1 MFWIILF
8 VCSAIALITIDICTH
23 GRNENFLQFCFLVF
37 SLLIGTLAIIYS
49 LEVHPPADQCEIAE
63 ITRIKVISVEGA
75 ILAEDGQIYK
85 EIDRWEYTSEAK
97 PYVINYK
104 YKFSDFW
111 HLPWF
116 SDWQEMVLYVP
127 MQRTEDSLAV

>member
-8 VCSAIALITIDICTH
+8 ACLTIALITTDICTH
-23 GRNENFLQFCFLVF
+23 GRNEDFLQFCFLAL
-37 SLLIGTLAIIYS
+37 SLLIGTLALIYS

-63 ITRIKVISVEGA
+63 ITKIKVVSVEGA

-85 EIDRWEYTSEAK
+85 EISRWEYTDEAE
-97 PYVINYK
+97 PYVISYK
-104 YKFSDFW
+104 YQFQDFW

-116 SDWQEMVLYVP
+116 SDWREMVLYVP
-127 MQRTEDSLAV
+127 IKKNTESLAV

>member
-8 VCSAIALITIDICTH
+8 ICSAIAWIVADICTH
-23 GRNENFLQFCFLVF
+23 GRNEAFLQFCFMVS
-37 SLLIGTLAIIYS
+37 SLLIGILAIMYS

-63 ITRIKVISVEGA
+63 ITKIKVISVEGA
-75 ILAEDGQIYK
+75 ILAEDGNIYK
-85 EIDRWEYTSEAK
+85 EIDRWEYTNEAK

-111 HLPWF
+111 HLPWY
-116 SDWQEMVLYVP
+116 SDWSEMVLYVP
-127 MQRTEDSLAV
+127 IQITEDSLAV

>member
-8 VCSAIALITIDICTH
+8 VCLTIALITTDICTH

-75 ILAEDGQIYK
+75 ILAEDGNICK
-85 EIDRWEYTSEAK
+85 EIDRWEYTNEMK

-104 YKFSDFW
+104 YKFNDFW

>member
-8 VCSAIALITIDICTH
+8 VCSAIALIAADIYTH
-23 GRNENFLQFCFLVF
+23 GRNETFLQSCFLVF
-37 SLLIGTLAIIYS
+37 SLLIVILALIYS

-63 ITRIKVISVEGA
+63 ITRIKVISAEGA
-75 ILAEDGQIYK
+75 ILAEDGNIYK
-85 EIDRWEYTSEAK
+85 EIDRWEYTNETK

>member
-8 VCSAIALITIDICTH
+8 VCLTIALITTDICTH

-37 SLLIGTLAIIYS
+37 SLLIGTLAIVYS

-63 ITRIKVISVEGA
+63 ITRIKVVSIEGA

-85 EIDRWEYTSEAK
+85 EISRWEYTSEKK

>member
-8 VCSAIALITIDICTH
+8 VCSAIAWIVADICTH
-23 GRNENFLQFCFLVF
+23 GRNEAFLQFCFMVS
-37 SLLIGTLAIIYS
+37 SLLIGILAIMYS

-63 ITRIKVISVEGA
+63 ITKIKVISVEGA
-75 ILAEDGQIYK
+75 ILAEDGNIYK
-85 EIDRWEYTSEAK
+85 EIDRWEYTNEAK

-111 HLPWF
+111 HLPWY
-116 SDWQEMVLYVP
+116 SDWSEMVLYVP
-127 MQRTEDSLAV
+127 IQITEDSLAV

>member
-8 VCSAIALITIDICTH
+8 VCLIIALITTDICTH
-23 GRNENFLQFCFLVF
+23 GRNEDFLQFCFLVF

-63 ITRIKVISVEGA
+63 ITRIKVISIEGA
-75 ILAEDGQIYK
+75 ILAEDGNIYK

>member
-8 VCSAIALITIDICTH
+8 VCLIIALITTDICTH
-23 GRNENFLQFCFLVF
+23 GRNEDFLQFCFLVF
-37 SLLIGTLAIIYS
+37 SLLIGIFATVYS

-75 ILAEDGQIYK
+75 ILAEDGNIYK
-85 EIDRWEYTSEAK
+85 EIDRWEYTNETK

-111 HLPWF
+111 HLPWY
-116 SDWQEMVLYVP
+116 SDWSEMVLYVP

>member
-8 VCSAIALITIDICTH
+8 VCLIIALITTDICTH
-23 GRNENFLQFCFLVF
+23 GRNEDFLQFCFLVF
-37 SLLIGTLAIIYS
+37 SLLIGIFATVYS
-49 LEVHPPADQCEIAE
+49 LEVHPSTDQCEIAE

-75 ILAEDGQIYK
+75 ILAEDGNIYK
-85 EIDRWEYTSEAK
+85 EIDRWEYTNETK

-111 HLPWF
+111 HLPWY
-116 SDWQEMVLYVP
+116 SDWSEMVLYVP

>member
-8 VCSAIALITIDICTH
+8 VCLTIALITTDICTH
-23 GRNENFLQFCFLVF
+23 GRNEDFLQFCFLVF
-37 SLLIGTLAIIYS
+37 SLLIGILALIYS
-49 LEVHPPADQCEIAE
+49 LKVHPPADQCEIAE

-75 ILAEDGQIYK
+75 ILAEDGNICK
-85 EIDRWEYTSEAK
+85 EIDRWEYTNETK

-116 SDWQEMVLYVP
+116 SDWSEMVLYVP

>member
-8 VCSAIALITIDICTH
+8 VCLTITLITIDICTH
-23 GRNENFLQFCFLVF
+23 GRNENFLQFCFLAL
-37 SLLIGTLAIIYS
+37 SLLIGTLAIVYS

-75 ILAEDGQIYK
+75 ILAEEGQIYK
-85 EIDRWEYTSEAK
+85 EISRWEYTSEAK

-116 SDWQEMVLYVP
+116 SDWSEMVLYVP

>member
-8 VCSAIALITIDICTH
+8 VCLTIALITTDICTH
-23 GRNENFLQFCFLVF
+23 GRNEDFLQSCFLVF
-37 SLLIGTLAIIYS
+37 SLLIGILALIYS
-49 LEVHPPADQCEIAE
+49 LKVHPPADQCEIAE
-63 ITRIKVISVEGA
+63 ITRIKVVSVEGA
-75 ILAEDGQIYK
+75 ILAEDGNIYK
-85 EIDRWEYTSEAK
+85 EIDRWEYTNETK

-111 HLPWF
+111 HLPWY
-116 SDWQEMVLYVP
+116 SDWSEMVLYVP

>member
-8 VCSAIALITIDICTH
+8 VCLIIALITTDICTH
-23 GRNENFLQFCFLVF
+23 GRNEDFFQFCFLVF
-37 SLLIGTLAIIYS
+37 SLLIGIFATVYS
-49 LEVHPPADQCEIAE
+49 LEVHPSADQCEIAE

-75 ILAEDGQIYK
+75 ILAEDGNIYK
-85 EIDRWEYTSEAK
+85 EIDRWEYTNETK

-111 HLPWF
+111 HLPWY
-116 SDWQEMVLYVP
+116 SDWSEMVLYVP
-127 MQRTEDSLAV
+127 MQITEDSLAV

>member
-8 VCSAIALITIDICTH
+8 ICLAIAWITADVCTQ
-23 GRNENFLQFCFLVF
+23 GRNEAFLQFCFVTS
-37 SLLIGTLAIIYS
+37 SLLIGTLALIYS

-63 ITRIKVISVEGA
+63 ITKIKVVSIEGA

-85 EIDRWEYTSEAK
+85 EISRWEYTDEAN

-127 MQRTEDSLAV
+127 IEKNTESLAV

>member
-8 VCSAIALITIDICTH
+8 VCSAIALITTDICTH
-23 GRNENFLQFCFLVF
+23 GRNEDFLQFCFLVF
-37 SLLIGTLAIIYS
+37 SLLIGILALIYS

-75 ILAEDGQIYK
+75 ILAEDGNIYK
-85 EIDRWEYTSEAK
+85 EIDRWEYTNETK

-127 MQRTEDSLAV
+127 VQTTEDSLAV

>member
-8 VCSAIALITIDICTH
+8 VCLIIALITTDICTH
-23 GRNENFLQFCFLVF
+23 GRNEDFLQFCFLVF

-75 ILAEDGQIYK
+75 ILAEDGNIYK

-104 YKFSDFW
+104 YKFSVVAGIAI
-111 HLPWF
+111 LGCK
-116 SDWQEMVLYVP
+116 VLSIF
-127 MQRTEDSLAV
+127 R

>member
-8 VCSAIALITIDICTH
+8 VCTIIIWIAIDICTH
-23 GRNENFLQFCFLVF
+23 GRYEDITQPCFMLF
-37 SLLIGTLAIIYS
+37 AILLGALALFYS
-49 LEVHPPADQCEIAE
+49 CEVHPPADQCEVVKAE
-63 ITRIKVISVEGA
+63 KFKVVSVEGA
-75 ILAEDGQIYK
+75 ILAEDGNIYK
-85 EIDRWEYTSEAK
+85 EIDRWEYTNEAE

-127 MQRTEDSLAV
+127 IQITEDSLAV

>member
-8 VCSAIALITIDICTH
+8 VCLTIALITTDICTH

-75 ILAEDGQIYK
+75 ILAEDGNIYK
-85 EIDRWEYTSEAK
+85 EIDRWEYTSEAN

-111 HLPWF
+111 HLPWY
-116 SDWQEMVLYVP
+116 SDWSEMVLYVP

>member
-8 VCSAIALITIDICTH
+8 VCSAIAWITADVCTQ
-23 GRNENFLQFCFLVF
+23 GRNEVFLQSCFVAF
-37 SLLIGTLAIIYS
+37 SLLIGILALIYS
-49 LEVHPPADQCEIAE
+49 LEVHPPADQCEIVEAQK
-63 ITRIKVISVEGA
+63 IKVISVEGA
-75 ILAEDGQIYK
+75 ILAEDGNIYK
-85 EIDRWEYTSEAK
+85 EISRWEYTDEAK

-127 MQRTEDSLAV
+127 IQTTKDSLAV

>member
-8 VCSAIALITIDICTH
+8 VCLTIALITIDICTH
-23 GRNENFLQFCFLVF
+23 GRSEDFLQFCFLVF
-37 SLLIGTLAIIYS
+37 SLLIGTLAIMYS
-49 LEVHPPADQCEIAE
+49 LEVHPPAGQCEIAE

-75 ILAEDGQIYK
+75 ILAEDGNIYK
-85 EIDRWEYTSEAK
+85 EIDRWEYTNEAK

-111 HLPWF
+111 HLPWY
-116 SDWQEMVLYVP
+116 SDWSEMVLYVP
-127 MQRTEDSLAV
+127 MQTTEDSLAV

>member
-8 VCSAIALITIDICTH
+8 VCLTIALITTDICTH
-23 GRNENFLQFCFLVF
+23 GRSENFLQFCFLVL
-37 SLLIGTLAIIYS
+37 SLLIGTLAIVYS

-75 ILAEDGQIYK
+75 ILAENGQIYK
-85 EIDRWEYTSEAK
+85 EISRWEYTDEAN

>member
-8 VCSAIALITIDICTH
+8 ICLAIAWITADVCTQ
-23 GRNENFLQFCFLVF
+23 GRNEAFLQFCFVTS
-37 SLLIGTLAIIYS
+37 SLLIGTLALIYS

-63 ITRIKVISVEGA
+63 ITKIKVVSIEGA

-85 EIDRWEYTSEAK
+85 EISRWEYTDEAN

-127 MQRTEDSLAV
+127 IQTTKDSLAV

>member
-8 VCSAIALITIDICTH
+8 VCLTIALITTDICTYGH
-23 GRNENFLQFCFLVF
+23 NEDFLLFCFLVF
-37 SLLIGTLAIIYS
+37 SLLIGILAIIYS

-75 ILAEDGQIYK
+75 ILAEDGNICK
-85 EIDRWEYTSEAK
+85 EIDRWEYTNEMK

-116 SDWQEMVLYVP
+116 SDWSEMVLYVP

>member
-8 VCSAIALITIDICTH
+8 VCLTIALITTDICTH

-37 SLLIGTLAIIYS
+37 SLLIGTLATIYS

-63 ITRIKVISVEGA
+63 ITRIKVVSIEGA
-75 ILAEDGQIYK
+75 ILAEDGQICK
-85 EIDRWEYTSEAK
+85 EIDRWEYTNEAK

-116 SDWQEMVLYVP
+116 SDWSEMVLYVP

>member
-8 VCSAIALITIDICTH
+8 VCLTIVLITTDICTH

-49 LEVHPPADQCEIAE
+49 LKVHPPANQCEIAE

-75 ILAEDGQIYK
+75 ILAEDGNIYK

-116 SDWQEMVLYVP
+116 SDWSEMVLYVP

>member
-8 VCSAIALITIDICTH
+8 VCLTITLITIDICTH
-23 GRNENFLQFCFLVF
+23 GHNEFLLQFCFLVF

-75 ILAEDGQIYK
+75 ILAEDGNIYK
-85 EIDRWEYTSEAK
+85 EIDRWEYTNETK

-116 SDWQEMVLYVP
+116 SDWSEMVLYVP
-127 MQRTEDSLAV
+127 MQRIEDSLAV

>member
-8 VCSAIALITIDICTH
+8 VCLTIALITTDICTH

-49 LEVHPPADQCEIAE
+49 LEVYPPADQCEIAE
-63 ITRIKVISVEGA
+63 ITRIKVVSIEGA
-75 ILAEDGQIYK
+75 ILAEDGNIYK
-85 EIDRWEYTSEAK
+85 EIDRWEYTNETK

-116 SDWQEMVLYVP
+116 SDWSEMVLYVP

>member
-8 VCSAIALITIDICTH
+8 VCLAIAWIVADICTH
-23 GRNENFLQFCFLVF
+23 GRNEAFLQFCFVAS
-37 SLLIGTLAIIYS
+37 SLLIGTLALMYS

-75 ILAEDGQIYK
+75 ILAEDGNIYK
-85 EIDRWEYTSEAK
+85 EIDRWEHTNEAK

-116 SDWQEMVLYVP
+116 SDWSEMVLYVP
-127 MQRTEDSLAV
+127 IQITEDSLAV

>member
-8 VCSAIALITIDICTH
+8 VCLTIALITTDICTH

-85 EIDRWEYTSEAK
+85 EISRWEYTNEAK
-97 PYVINYK
+97 PYVIKYK

-111 HLPWF
+111 HLPWC
-116 SDWQEMVLYVP
+116 SDWSEMVLYVP
-127 MQRTEDSLAV
+127 MQITEDSLAV

>member
-8 VCSAIALITIDICTH
+8 VCSAVAWIVADICTH
-23 GRNENFLQFCFLVF
+23 GRNESFLQFCFMMF
-37 SLLIGTLAIIYS
+37 SLLIGILALIYS
-49 LEVHPPADQCEIAE
+49 LEIHPPADQCEIAE
-63 ITRIKVISVEGA
+63 ITKIKVVSIEGA

-85 EIDRWEYTSEAK
+85 EIDRWEYTNEMK

-127 MQRTEDSLAV
+127 MQTIEDSLTV